1 MTPPLVV
8 TLIAAALFV
17 AVEIAFVVGYLR
29 RRGQQ
34 APSAVAGRSNP
45 ALELIWAVLPV
56 LLLGLLVLMTVRVAS
71 GAGIALADIPVA
83 IQGGIQ
89 P

>member
-8 TLIAAALFV
+8 TLLAAALFV
-17 AVEIAFVVGYLR
+17 AVEIAFVVGYFR
-29 RRGQQ
+29 RRGHQ

-56 LLLGLLVLMTVRVAS
+56 LLLGLLMLLTLRVAA
-71 GAGIALADIPVA
+71 GAGLALAASTGA
-83 IQGGIQ
+83 ISGGIE

>member
-1 MTPPLVV
+1 MTPPLIV

-17 AVEIAFVVGYLR
+17 AVEVAFVVGYLR

-34 APSAVAGRSNP
+34 APSAVAGRSNR
-45 ALELIWAVLPV
+45 ALELLWAVLPV
-56 LLLGLLVLMTVRVAS
+56 LLLGLLVILTIRVAA
-71 GAGIALADIPVA
+71 GAGIALAESAAA
-83 IQGGIQ
+83 IEGGVT